1 MYYWGKHHYKLPN
14 IQVIS
19 ESTTKYN
26 IGYAIMMTSNKH
38 FLKSCLAA
46 SPVKYEEALSRRNPH
61 SLVLTTAFSFVV
73 RLESHW

>member
-26 IGYAIMMTSNKH
+26 TGYAIMMTSNKH
-38 FLKSCLAA
+38 F
-46 SPVKYEEALSRRNPH
+46 
-61 SLVLTTAFSFVV
+61 
-73 RLESHW
+73 